1 MLLLV
6 ISNIYINIYWIAF
19 LSFFIRISDE
29 RLLYYI
35 NVIRVIIIISQKYE
49 NFHVIKDR
57 LYKEERKYWQLARG
71 EKRDPNIQLCGD
83 ER

>member
-49 NFHVIKDR
+49 NFHVIK
-57 LYKEERKYWQLARG
+57 WIVQRG
-71 EKRDPNIQLCGD
+71 EKILAAS
-83 ER
+83 ERRETRP